1 MYSSTFHLLTSPS
14 LMEVERWGNELGG
27 NVVFGRQR
35 NNIISSI
42 YIFMYF
48 QLTLLNHIKEGV
60 DIYI

>member
-1 MYSSTFHLLTSPS
+1 MYSSTFHLLISPS